1 MASYK
6 ITSPDGQ
13 VYRVN
18 APDDASQDDVM
29 AYAQKS
35 FKAAETPNPE
45 SSMMDSIKQGAG
57 NVLAGAVRGA
67 GSIGSTLIAPYDM
80 AKDALAGKGL
90 SLESNRQRR
99 SDMDSALGMMG
110 AQPDSLMYKG
120 GKLGGEIAGTAGI
133 GGALAKPLQ
142 ALAATKYASGIEPL
156 LEGGIKALQ
165 TGGFRVGPLAGT
177 GAGTAAR
184 VLGGAAVGGAS
195 AGLVNP
201 EDAGLGAAIGGA
213 LPSAVQLGGAIG
225 NLARRSVGG
234 GSPVTPQMME
244 TASKSMD
251 AGYVIPPSMV
261 NPSFKNRL
269 LESQSGKFETAQL
282 AATKNQ
288 GVTDSLARKALGLA
302 DDAPL
307 SQETMR
313 GIRTQAGKVYEQAK
327 SAGTITADSA
337 YIQSLDDIASKYKTA
352 AKDFPS
358 LGPTNMHGKP
368 IDVIGDM
375 VKGLKVNQFDSSSAI
390 DGIAV
395 LRDSAD
401 KAFMAGDKTL
411 GKATKDAANAMESIV
426 ERHLQA
432 TGEPELYAAFK
443 DARRQIAKSYTVE
456 KALREG
462 AGTVDARVLGREVQK
477 GKPLSGE
484 LLTAG
489 TFGNVFNKAA
499 QPPHLIGSPGVN
511 TLKNTLALV
520 TSGLG
525 GATLGPA
532 GVALGGLNYAVP
544 PIARSLMFSPKF
556 QRGLLNASP
565 GMLDEAS
572 QMGLL
577 TQGAFRSLPVLG
589 SD

>member
-1 MASYK
+1 MPIDPRMVK
-6 ITSPDGQ
+6 WDE
-13 VYRVN
+13 
-18 APDDASQDDVM
+18 APAIDERMVKWDEEPSLVGGALDYIKKD
-29 AYAQKS
+29 
-35 FKAAETPNPE
+35 FAAAP
-45 SSMMDSIKQGAG
+45 GRAG
-57 NVLAGAVRGA
+57 NLLAGAVRGA
-67 GSIGSTLIAPYDM
+67 GSIGATLLAPFDM
-80 AKDALAGKGL
+80 AKDALQGKGL

-99 SDMDSALGMMG
+99 ADMDGGLQSLG
-110 AQPDSLMYKG
+110 ADPDSLMYKG
-120 GKLGGEIAGTAGI
+120 GKLAGEIAGTAGT
-133 GGALAKPLQ
+133 GGMLANGVRGM
-142 ALAATKYASGIEPL
+142 AGAR
-156 LEGGIKALQ
+156 ALQ
-165 TGGFRVGPLAGT
+165 GLEPIVNGVARGLETGGFRVGELAGT
-177 GAGTAAR
+177 GLGTAAR
-184 VLGGAAVGGAS
+184 IGTGAAVGGLS
-195 AGLVNP
+195 AGMVNP
-201 EDAGLGAAIGGA
+201 QDAGVGALIGGA
-213 LPSAVQLGGAIG
+213 LPGAAQLAGKAGD
-225 NLARRSVGG
+225 LARRSVGG
-234 GSPVTPQMME
+234 GSPVTPQMLD
-244 TASKSMD
+244 TARKSMD

-327 SAGTITADSA
+327 GAGVITADPA
-337 YIQSLDDIASKYKTA
+337 YIQALDDIGAKYKTA

-390 DGIAV
+390 DGVAV
-395 LRDSAD
+395 LRDQAD

-411 GKATKDAANAMESIV
+411 GKASKDAANAMEAVI
-426 ERHLQA
+426 ERHLQT
-432 TGEPELYAAFK
+432 TGQPDLYAAFK
-443 DARRQIAKSYTVE
+443 EARRQIAKSYTVE

-477 GKPLSGE
+477 GKPLSGD

-511 TLKNTLALV
+511 TLKSTLALM
-520 TSGLG
+520 TSGIG
-525 GATLGPA
+525 GATMGPA

-544 PIARSLMFSPKF
+544 PMARSLMFSPKF
-556 QRGLLNASP
+556 QRGLLNAGP
-565 GMLDEAS
+565 GMLDESA
-572 QMGLL
+572 QLGLL
-577 TQGAFRSLPVLG
+577 TQGAYRAAPVL
-589 SD
+589 SAQ

>member
-1 MASYK
+1 MP
-6 ITSPDGQ
+6 I
-13 VYRVN
+13 
-18 APDDASQDDVM
+18 DARMVKWDDVP
-29 AYAQKS
+29 KID
-35 FKAAETPNPE
+35 PE
-45 SSMMDSIKQGAG
+45 KVQWDEGPSTLDSVKQGAG
-57 NVLAGAVRGA
+57 NLLAGAVRGA
-67 GSIGSTLIAPYDM
+67 GSIGATLIRPFETGAEND
-80 AKDALAGKGL
+80 
-90 SLESNRQRR
+90 QRR
-99 SDMDSALGMMG
+99 QAMDSALGMMG
-110 AQPDSLMYKG
+110 AQPDSLMYKS
-120 GKLGGEIAGTAGI
+120 GKLGGEIAGTAGM

-195 AGLVNP
+195 AGMVNP
-201 EDAGLGAAIGGA
+201 EDAGIGAVIGGA
-213 LPSAVQLGGAIG
+213 LPGSIALAGKVGD
-225 NLARRSVGG
+225 LARRSVGG
-234 GSPVTPQMME
+234 GSPVTQQMLD
-244 TASKSMD
+244 TAGKSMD

-288 GVTDSLARKALGLA
+288 SVTDSLARKALGLA

-307 SQETMR
+307 SQETMQS
-313 GIRTQAGKVYEQAK
+313 IRAQAGKVYEQAK
-327 SAGTITADSA
+327 GAGTINADSA
-337 YIQSLDDIASKYKTA
+337 FMQALDDIGAKYKTA

-375 VKGLKVNQFDSSSAI
+375 VKGLKVDKFDSSSAI
-390 DGIAV
+390 DAVAV
-395 LRDSAD
+395 LRDQAD
-401 KAFMAGDKTL
+401 KAFMSGDKTL
-411 GKATKDAANAMESIV
+411 GKASKDAANAMESVV
-426 ERHLQA
+426 ERHLQDI
-432 TGEPELYAAFK
+432 GNPDLYTAFK
-443 DARRQIAKSYTVE
+443 DARRLIAKSYTVE

-462 AGTVDARVLGREVQK
+462 AGTVDARILGREVQK

-511 TLKNTLALV
+511 TLKNTLALM
-520 TSGLG
+520 TSGVG

-532 GVALGGLNYAVP
+532 GVALGGLNYVVP
-544 PIARSLMFSPKF
+544 PLARSVMFSPRF
-556 QRGLLNASP
+556 QRGLLDSAP
-565 GMLDEAS
+565 GMLDESAK
-572 QMGLL
+572 LAPL
-577 TQGAFRSLPVLG
+577 IQGAYRVAPLL
-589 SD
+589 SDQ